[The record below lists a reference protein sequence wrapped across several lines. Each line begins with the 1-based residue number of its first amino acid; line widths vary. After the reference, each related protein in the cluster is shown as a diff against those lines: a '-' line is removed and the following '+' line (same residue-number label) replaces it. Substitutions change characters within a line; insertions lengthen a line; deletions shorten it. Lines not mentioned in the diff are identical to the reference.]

1 MVDKSQ
7 NCNDSN
13 LIHHFPHNHKM
24 PGVEATVK
32 VAAVSSTTGV
42 VSENMIAIRDQMQ
55 KEDEQREAGSGFS
68 KKKLDGLC
76 QLGP

>member
-1 MVDKSQ
+1 MVDKNQ

-13 LIHHFPHNHKM
+13 LVHHLHHNHKM
-24 PGVEATVK
+24 PGVEATVQ

-55 KEDEQREAGSGFS
+55 KEDEQREVGSGFS
-68 KKKLDGLC
+68 KKELDGLC